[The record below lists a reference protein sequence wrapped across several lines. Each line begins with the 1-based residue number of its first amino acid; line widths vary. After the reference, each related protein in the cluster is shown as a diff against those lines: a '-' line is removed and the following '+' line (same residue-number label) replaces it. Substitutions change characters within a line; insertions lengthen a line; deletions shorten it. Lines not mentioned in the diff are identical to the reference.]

1 MDRLIYTSLS
11 AMRGSMAR
19 QTATANNLAN
29 AQTTGFRA
37 EVAEA
42 QSAWLNGGPS
52 PARAMADEQVVAADM
67 TAGTVISTGR
77 DLDVAIGGT
86 ALLAVQASNGDEAYT
101 RRGDLQVSEAG
112 LLTTGDGLPVLG
124 SGGPI
129 IIPPADSISI
139 DSDGRIQ
146 IVPAGGDPAQRQPV
160 DQLKLASPDGFETVK
175 GTDGLFRVRNGGVL
189 PSDPGARVTVGS
201 LEGSNVSA
209 TSALIDMIEAS
220 KHWDHQLKLITS
232 ARDMDTATA
241 DLMRLPE

>member
-42 QSAWLNGGPS
+42 QAAWLHGGPT
-52 PARAMADEQVVAADM
+52 PARSMADEQVIAADM